1 MLKIKSDKIITP
13 NGIFSGYLY
22 IDGDKIHKL
31 STENLP
37 SSESY
42 DFTGKYVSA
51 GFIDIHTHGAG
62 GFDFLTDDVETV
74 VNGMNY
80 MLKFGATTVLPT
92 ISAAPIEVMERA
104 VDAISKAKQSGKVK
118 GNLPGAHLEGP
129 YFSLKQCGAQNPDS
143 ITPPI
148 EEDYTRIVKKYGKD
162 IARWS
167 YAPEH
172 DEGGKF
178 SKYLVE
184 NGILS
189 AAGHTDA
196 KYEDISVAIENGM
209 NLITHLYSATSTVT
223 RNMGFRSLGVIE
235 SAFLRDELFVEIIAD
250 GKHLPYDLVKMI
262 IKIKGADK
270 VALITDS
277 MSIAGTDIKEGVMNG
292 IEYIVEEGVCRLKD
306 RSAFAGSVAT
316 ANKLI
321 TTLLNCGFDM
331 VTSVKMLTQTPAKIM
346 GYNKG
351 VLAENYDADVI
362 VFDDNICVSDV
373 FVMGEKRV

>member
-1 MLKIKSDKIITP
+1 
-13 NGIFSGYLY
+13 
-22 IDGDKIHKL
+22 
-31 STENLP
+31 
-37 SSESY
+37 
-42 DFTGKYVSA
+42 
-51 GFIDIHTHGAG
+51 
-62 GFDFLTDDVETV
+62 
-74 VNGMNY
+74 
-80 MLKFGATTVLPT
+80 
-92 ISAAPIEVMERA
+92 
-104 VDAISKAKQSGKVK
+104 
-118 GNLPGAHLEGP
+118 
-129 YFSLKQCGAQNPDS
+129 
-143 ITPPI
+143 
-148 EEDYTRIVKKYGKD
+148 
-162 IARWS
+162 
-167 YAPEH
+167 
-172 DEGGKF
+172 
-178 SKYLVE
+178 
-184 NGILS
+184 
-189 AAGHTDA
+189 
-196 KYEDISVAIENGM
+196 M

-373 FVMGEKRV
+373 FVMGKKRV

>member
-1 MLKIKSDKIITP
+1 
-13 NGIFSGYLY
+13 
-22 IDGDKIHKL
+22 
-31 STENLP
+31 
-37 SSESY
+37 
-42 DFTGKYVSA
+42 
-51 GFIDIHTHGAG
+51 
-62 GFDFLTDDVETV
+62 
-74 VNGMNY
+74 
-80 MLKFGATTVLPT
+80 LKFGATTVLPT
-92 ISAAPIEVMERA
+92 ISAAPISVMEEA
-104 VDAISKAKQSGKVK
+104 VDAISKAKYSGKVK

-148 EEDYTRIVKKYGKD
+148 EEDYTRIITKYGKD

-196 KYEDISVAIENGM
+196 KYEDVKIAIDNGM

-277 MSIAGTDIKEGVMNG
+277 MAIAGTDVKEGVMNG

-321 TTLLNCGFDM
+321 TTLLNCGFDI
-331 VTSVKMLTQTPAKIM
+331 VTAVKMLTETPAKIM
-346 GYNKG
+346 GYDKG

-362 VFDDNICVSDV
+362 AFDVTSSNEINVTNV
-373 FVMGEKRV
+373 FVMGENKI